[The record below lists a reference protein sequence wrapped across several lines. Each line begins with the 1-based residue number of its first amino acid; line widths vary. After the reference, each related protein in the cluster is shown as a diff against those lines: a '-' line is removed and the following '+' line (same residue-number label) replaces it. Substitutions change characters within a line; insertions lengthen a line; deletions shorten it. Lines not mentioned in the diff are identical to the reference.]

1 MRISSREV
9 TSSEAA
15 PTQAEPAPRRRA
27 PAAPA
32 GRRID
37 AEHGSRYHRAMAGD
51 HIDGIMQ
58 AWQRERP
65 DLDWSHQEVY
75 FRIARINYLAE
86 QALDRC
92 SRANNLDGGQ
102 YSVLAAL
109 RRAGAPYRLTP
120 TDLSRTTFC
129 TSGAMTKRIDRLEHA
144 GLVVRTPDQN
154 DRRGVLVEL
163 TPRGLDVVDAT
174 TSAAAAVTFD
184 VMGKLSCSERETIS
198 AILRRLE
205 HRLAGE
211 ADVPTATADS
221 NQG

>member
-1 MRISSREV
+1 MV
-9 TSSEAA
+9 
-15 PTQAEPAPRRRA
+15 
-27 PAAPA
+27 
-32 GRRID
+32 
-37 AEHGSRYHRAMAGD
+37 HD

-75 FRIARINYLAE
+75 FRVARISYLAE

-92 SRANNLDGGQ
+92 SRANKLDRGQ

-129 TSGAMTKRIDRLEHA
+129 TSGAMTKRIDRLERA

-163 TPRGLDVVDAT
+163 TARGLEVVDT
-174 TSAAAAVTFD
+174 TTTAAAAVTFE
-184 VMGKLSCSERETIS
+184 VMGKLSCAERRTIS

-205 HRLAGE
+205 RRLAGE
-211 ADVPTATADS
+211 EDAATDAGDACD
-221 NQG
+221 